1 MTPLEKTILRA
12 LRIKDH
18 RYYSDFACYWRDPDS
33 FDVAEANLIKAGY
46 IRTNA
51 DGGMLELTQEGILK
65 AGELEE

>member
-1 MTPLEKTILRA
+1 MTDLEKTILRA
-12 LRIKDH
+12 LSIEGHKH
-18 RYYSDFACYWRDPDS
+18 VIDFACYQRDPDS